1 MSNIFADFLLNAGLY
16 DSQEITKENIDQLI
30 ELVDGKV
37 KIDCYCKECQ
47 EKRVYKG
54 IPIRRFWL
62 DEDHDTID
70 GQFLAEGIKSYQ
82 MICDLD
88 HTPIPSGGSR
98 PEENEWEWINWQI
111 EEDARLMTFKFVCSM
126 DDTHHL
132 DFVVIANQKSMR
144 KIGQYP
150 SVADLEF
157 PELKLYKKVLSAED
171 MKEMKKAIGLN
182 AQGIGVGSY
191 VYLRRI
197 VERLIYKAQEKAIN
211 DGTVNQE
218 EMEHL
223 RVVDR
228 IKELKGYLPDMFT
241 NNSTIYGIVSKGI
254 HELSEE
260 ECLQYF
266 PILRDSIFMILEK
279 WEEER
284 KRIETEKRL
293 AASLSKISSEIK

>member
-1 MSNIFADFLLNAGLY
+1 MSNIFADFLLNSGLY

-111 EEDARLMTFKFVCSM
+111 
-126 DDTHHL
+126 
-132 DFVVIANQKSMR
+132 
-144 KIGQYP
+144 
-150 SVADLEF
+150 
-157 PELKLYKKVLSAED
+157 
-171 MKEMKKAIGLN
+171 
-182 AQGIGVGSY
+182 
-191 VYLRRI
+191 
-197 VERLIYKAQEKAIN
+197 
-211 DGTVNQE
+211 
-218 EMEHL
+218 
-223 RVVDR
+223 
-228 IKELKGYLPDMFT
+228 
-241 NNSTIYGIVSKGI
+241 
-254 HELSEE
+254 
-260 ECLQYF
+260 
-266 PILRDSIFMILEK
+266 
-279 WEEER
+279 
-284 KRIETEKRL
+284 
-293 AASLSKISSEIK
+293 

>member
-1 MSNIFADFLLNAGLY
+1 
-16 DSQEITKENIDQLI
+16 
-30 ELVDGKV
+30 
-37 KIDCYCKECQ
+37 
-47 EKRVYKG
+47 
-54 IPIRRFWL
+54 
-62 DEDHDTID
+62 
-70 GQFLAEGIKSYQ
+70 
-82 MICDLD
+82 
-88 HTPIPSGGSR
+88 
-98 PEENEWEWINWQI
+98 
-111 EEDARLMTFKFVCSM
+111 MTFKFVCSM

-132 DFVVIANQKSMR
+132 DFVVIADQKSMK

-157 PELKLYKKVLSAED
+157 PELKLYKKVLSPED

-197 VERLIYKAQEKAIN
+197 VERLIYKAQKKAIN

-218 EMEHL
+218 EMERL

-293 AASLSKISSEIK
+293 AVSLSKISSETK